1 MKKTKVVSVLTILA
15 CLFMLIAGAL
25 GMSDV
30 MEQKDVKTQEGA
42 EARQQIDTLAAGI
55 EELESNRQTYN
66 EGKQTYEKGLA
77 QYNAGLAKYKASLK
91 EYTEGLATLKSKTAD
106 YEKGKITYANGVK
119 EYNAGLSKYNSSLQQ
134 YENGKKA
141 LAAGRKEFASKES
154 LLAGVERLQNTYK
167 ALTHHYTKDQAAA
180 FVAESSGKSKE
191 DVLYAYDTINGLKAG
206 YSVDDASKMVGK
218 KAGKKPEEVKAAYE
232 NVSAILACRNDDAKS
247 IQLAAQNSGVSKE
260 IVGKAYNGVKKL
272 YTGYTV
278 EEAAEAV
285 AKKIDNPMMPA
296 NSVKSIYNNVNEKIL
311 RGTAPEDAYKEF
323 SASSSGTVSP
333 DQVRQIYENMSAILA
348 CKGDE
353 AKSIQ
358 LAAQNSGVSEEIVG
372 KAYNGVKKLYTGYTV
387 EEAAEA
393 VAEAVAE
400 AANGANPDSTTAKQV
415 ESAYTAV
422 ATILACKGNE
432 ANSIKFVAANGG
444 YEEKTIQNLY
454 NTMNMLQQPDGFTK
468 EQAYGVIKASQPDLT
483 DADIDTALATD
494 VPAMKGKLEEARN
507 TINASQA
514 TLDAAK
520 PQLASAKEQL
530 NAAESKLANGK
541 AQLEEYESGKATLD
555 AAKPQLEA
563 AKKQLAEAK
572 KALEEGLAKL
582 KTFEDGEKQV
592 EAGKATLTA
601 IAEVQAKVDAG
612 LDVVKA
618 GYEYLDEST
627 VSTTKDLTG
636 KAVANILAL
645 LAGVLGIIAGILGL
659 SGKKATRVLATL
671 AVLAAAAALI
681 FALIKDP
688 ITAVLI
694 AAILGTV
701 MTLALTLVA
710 KPASVNGAP
719 EENTDTE
726 NN

>member
-1 MKKTKVVSVLTILA
+1 
-15 CLFMLIAGAL
+15 MLIAGAL

-232 NVSAILACRNDDAKS
+232 NVSAILACRNDEAKS
-247 IQLAAQNSGVSKE
+247 IQLAAQNSGVSAE

-272 YTGYTV
+272 YTGYKL
-278 EEAAEAV
+278 EEA
-285 AKKIDNPMMPA
+285 
-296 NSVKSIYNNVNEKIL
+296 
-311 RGTAPEDAYKEF
+311 
-323 SASSSGTVSP
+323 
-333 DQVRQIYENMSAILA
+333 
-348 CKGDE
+348 
-353 AKSIQ
+353 
-358 LAAQNSGVSEEIVG
+358 
-372 KAYNGVKKLYTGYTV
+372 
-387 EEAAEA
+387 
-393 VAEAVAE
+393 AEAVAE
-400 AANGANPDSTTAKQV
+400 AANGANSDSTTAKQV

-671 AVLAAAAALI
+671 AVIAAAAALI

>member
-42 EARQQIDTLAAGI
+42 EARQQLDTLAAGI

-180 FVAESSGKSKE
+180 FVAESSGKSKD

-206 YSVDDASKMVGK
+206 YSVDDASEMVGK

-232 NVSAILACRNDDAKS
+232 NVSAILACRNDEAKS
-247 IQLAAQNSGVSKE
+247 IQLAAQNSGVSEE

-296 NSVKSIYNNVNEKIL
+296 NSVKSIYNSVNEKIL
-311 RGTAPEDAYKEF
+311 SGTAPEDAYKEV
-323 SASSSGTVSP
+323 SASSLGTVSP

-353 AKSIQ
+353 AKSIH
-358 LAAQNSGVSEEIVG
+358 LAAQSSGASDDDVRA
-372 KAYNGVKKLYTGYTV
+372 AYNGVKKLYTGYKL
-387 EEAAEA
+387 EEA
-393 VAEAVAE
+393 AEAVAE

>member
-119 EYNAGLSKYNSSLQQ
+119 EYNAGLSKYNSSLQS
-134 YENGKKA
+134 YNAGREALNSKTAEYNAGKKA
-141 LAAGRKEFASKES
+141 VEAGEEAIAAAES
-154 LLAGVERLQNTYK
+154 FVATVNT
-167 ALTHHYTKDQAAA
+167 LTTPHDYVQAANII
-180 FVAESSGKSKE
+180 SP
-191 DVLYAYDTINGLKAG
+191 Y
-206 YSVDDASKMVGK
+206 K
-218 KAGKKPEEVKAAYE
+218 KGVTSTDIQNVYE
-232 NVSAILACRNDDAKS
+232 NITYLITPKKELDSAAEYAAAHSVPEKTADDIK
-247 IQLAAQNSGVSKE
+247 NV
-260 IVGKAYNGVKKL
+260 YNGVKNYGAKGFVDASISQQAQDMATDFGKAVDEAVEKNITKKYVAGKDGIEESAVTDEML
-272 YTGYTV
+272 KEAQTAARPIVREQVRNAINAENQDSKQELGEDTATAMDAAYLNGKAGLKTFGDTYAKNYNPEKKAKMVADAQTAHDEVQHLMDGYTFND
-278 EEAAEAV
+278 A
-285 AKKIDNPMMPA
+285 
-296 NSVKSIYNNVNEKIL
+296 
-311 RGTAPEDAYKEF
+311 TA
-323 SASSSGTVSP
+323 
-333 DQVRQIYENMSAILA
+333 
-348 CKGDE
+348 
-353 AKSIQ
+353 
-358 LAAQNSGVSEEIVG
+358 
-372 KAYNGVKKLYTGYTV
+372 
-387 EEAAEA
+387 A
-393 VAEAVAE
+393 VAEAVNKDPKYKDNPLNKEMVGLIYGVVHGMTEEQAIAAINSLQKRTGKDVLT
-400 AANGANPDSTTAKQV
+400 AANLADARD
-415 ESAYTAV
+415 AV
-422 ATILACKGNE
+422 QP
-432 ANSIKFVAANGG
+432 NSEERKAIK
-444 YEEKTIQNLY
+444 
-454 NTMNMLQQPDGFTK
+454 
-468 EQAYGVIKASQPDLT
+468 
-483 DADIDTALATD
+483 
-494 VPAMKGKLEEARN
+494 KGKDQLAAYEAGKKKLDAIEPQLRS
-507 TINASQA
+507 AKRQ
-514 TLDAAK
+514 LDAA
-520 PQLASAKEQL
+520 AVT
-530 NAAESKLANGK
+530 LANGK
-541 AQLEEYESGKATLD
+541 ASLEEYESGKAKLD

-671 AVLAAAAALI
+671 AVIAAAAALI